1 MAWIVEY
8 DDDFEAELAA
18 LPEAVEEEIA
28 ALAGLLRQFGPLLRR
43 PHCDTQKGSKHP
55 NM

>member
-28 ALAGLLRQFGPLLRR
+28 ALAGLLRQFGPLLGGRIATR
-43 PHCDTQKGSKHP
+43 
-55 NM
+55 